1 MTIRDAVKILKEVI
15 VTGCVF
21 ATKIL
26 ITETFNP
33 HVIIIP
39 VSKMY
44 ILKKLIPN
52 NLSNLFNN

>member
-1 MTIRDAVKILKEVI
+1 MTIREAVKILMNVI
-15 VTGCVF
+15 VTGYVY

-44 ILKKLIPN
+44 IFKKLIPN

>member
-1 MTIRDAVKILKEVI
+1 MTIREAVKILNEVI
-15 VTGCVF
+15 VTGCVC

-44 ILKKLIPN
+44 IFKKLIPN